1 MRLVLTALLAL
12 LPLVAG
18 CGPDARR
25 GDRELEVRVR
35 VTPDPPTLETAG
47 VEVAV
52 AELDWSPR
60 NGDRVVILGRR
71 EGVLLLQDT
80 ARGRGAGRYRAEKLD
95 FPVAGEW
102 LLTVR
107 VETRDDRWV
116 EVDRRVEVEPS

>member
-1 MRLVLTALLAL
+1 MRLALAAVLAL
-12 LPLVAG
+12 LPLAAG
-18 CGPDARR
+18 CDRDARR
-25 GDRELEVRVR
+25 GDAELDVRVR
-35 VTPDPPTLETAG
+35 VTPDPPTLEAAG

-80 ARGRGAGRYRAEKLD
+80 ARGRGAGRYRAHHLD

-102 LLTVR
+102 VLTVR

>member
-1 MRLVLTALLAL
+1 MHLVLATLLAL
-12 LPLVAG
+12 LLSVAG

-35 VTPDPPTLETAG
+35 VTPDPPTLEAAG

-52 AELDWSPR
+52 AELDWRPR
-60 NGDRVVILGRR
+60 NGDRVLILGRR

-80 ARGRGAGRYRAEKLD
+80 ARGHGAGRYRADDLD

-107 VETRDDRWV
+107 VETRDERWV
-116 EVDRRVEVEPS
+116 EVDRHVEVEPS